1 MPHKLMVDLLGYAAS
16 FAVLTTFLMR
26 TMLPLRLIAILSNVL
41 FLAYGYAAHIN
52 PVFFLH
58 MALLPINTVRLVA
71 FRGRNSSG
79 SPSRIQ
85 LTPNVVSLNGI
96 WLAVGIL
103 AGGLLAFALLN
114 RLMLI

>member
-1 MPHKLMVDLLGYAAS
+1 MPHGLMLDLLGYAAS

-58 MALLPINTVRLVA
+58 MALLPINTVRLIAV
-71 FRGRNSSG
+71 RGRSPSG
-79 SPSRIQ
+79 SPSRMQ
-85 LTPNVVSLNGI
+85 LTPNAVSLDGI
-96 WLAVGIL
+96 WLAVDILVPGITSH
-103 AGGLLAFALLN
+103 
-114 RLMLI
+114 